1 MGIDRSKYTKANG
14 EKVEKAYCICS
25 LYKKY
30 SKYHFCSN
38 HKLNYFDLEEAVL
51 KDVRKK
57 CRQYLKTSN
66 FEEILKN
73 NNKILKLQ
81 ADLENKLSKIKNK
94 LSSQDTYIDKIYK
107 DKLKGIIDEDMFLR
121 QYNLLTQEKSKMKD
135 EKQDIELKLYQLKN
149 KTSSKENEQYKN
161 IIETYLKLK
170 KPSRELLSALIDKIV
185 VDKEQNIE
193 IYYNFKPLI

>member
-1 MGIDRSKYTKANG
+1 M
-14 EKVEKAYCICS
+14 
-25 LYKKY
+25 
-30 SKYHFCSN
+30 
-38 HKLNYFDLEEAVL
+38 L

-149 KTSSKENEQYKN
+149 KISSKENEQYKN

>member
-1 MGIDRSKYTKANG
+1 MKEFEYKPIG
-14 EKVEKAYCICS
+14 VCS
-25 LYKKY
+25 
-30 SKYHFCSN
+30 
-38 HKLNYFDLEEAVL
+38 
-51 KDVRKK
+51 
-57 CRQYLKTSN
+57 
-66 FEEILKN
+66 
-73 NNKILKLQ
+73 
-81 ADLENKLSKIKNK
+81 SKIKLLIEGDILKDLEVIGGCSGNLQGIKALVKDMK
-94 LSSQDTYIDKIYK
+94 LTDIK

-149 KTSSKENEQYKN
+149 KISSKENEQYKN